1 MAIDYLTIHQCEPTE
16 REEVTRILTDV
27 SENGVIRGRV
37 MHKEPTY
44 RLSLS
49 HTALTLTEF
58 QTWETWWKTAFNRE
72 VKVTWAVDKKVY
84 QGIFETPPR
93 VEHESWQR
101 VSVFVTLLVKH
112 A

>member
-1 MAIDYLTIHQCEPTE
+1 MAIDYFDVPQCQPTD
-16 REEVTRILTDV
+16 REEITKVLTDV

-37 MHKEPTY
+37 MHLEPTY

-49 HTALTLTEF
+49 HTALSMAQFEA
-58 QTWETWWKTAFNRE
+58 WEAWWKTAFNRE
-72 VKVTWAVDKKVY
+72 VKVTWVVDGKDY
-84 QGIFETPPR
+84 QGIFESPPR
-93 VEHESWQR
+93 VAYESWQR

>member
-1 MAIDYLTIHQCEPTE
+1 MAIDYLQIHQCEPTE
-16 REEVTRILTDV
+16 REEITHILTDI

-44 RLSLS
+44 RLKLS
-49 HTALTLTEF
+49 HTALTMTEF
-58 QTWETWWKTAFNRE
+58 QNWETWWKAVFNHE
-72 VKVTWAVDKKVY
+72 VKVTWVVDKKPY
-84 QGIFETPPR
+84 QGIFESPPR
-93 VEHESWQR
+93 VVYEPWER